1 MKLKRKGNIECI
13 LNARGEIDILC
24 WHQCEYYQKLDEYL
38 AKGWLLIKDNTFICS
53 PDNGLNVD
61 VKFFSAKELCYTICT
76 YNEGKFS
83 FIGDRALK
91 LSSEDM
97 KDFLWQI
104 RSLTKLK
111 TTTK

>member
-13 LNARGEIDILC
+13 LNDRGDIIC
-24 WHQCEYYQKLDEYL
+24 WYPCEYYQKLDEYL
-38 AKGWLLIKDNTFICS
+38 AKGWMLIKDNTFICS
-53 PDNGLNVD
+53 PDRLNVD
-61 VKFFSAKELCYTICT
+61 VKFFSAKELRYTICT
-76 YNEGKFS
+76 YTEGKFS
-83 FIGDRALK
+83 FIGDRALE
-91 LSSEDM
+91 LSNEDM